1 MKSGRKK
8 GTTKTGGR
16 KKGTPNKRTIDVIER
31 LNETIDVIERLNEL
45 DCDPIAGMAEIAK
58 LAMSEQNLT
67 LAGYMY
73 KELAQYMA
81 PKRKAMEFT
90 VETVREIEA
99 EDLTDQQKSNLI
111 KLLS

>member
-16 KKGTPNKRTIDVIER
+16 KKGTPNKR
-31 LNETIDVIERLNEL
+31 TIDVIERLNEL

-99 EDLTDQQKSNLI
+99 EDLTDQQKKNLI
-111 KLLS
+111 KLLQ

>member
-1 MKSGRKK
+1 MPRGSAK
-8 GTTKTGGR
+8 GERRGGR
-16 KKGTPNKRTIDVIER
+16 AKGTPNKRTEDLIER
-31 LNETIDVIERLNEL
+31 LWEL
-45 DCDPIAGMAEIAK
+45 DCDPFKGMITIAAGAMGREDFH
-58 LAMSEQNLT
+58 LAAQ
-67 LAGYMY
+67 MY
-73 KELAQYMA
+73 KELAQYIA